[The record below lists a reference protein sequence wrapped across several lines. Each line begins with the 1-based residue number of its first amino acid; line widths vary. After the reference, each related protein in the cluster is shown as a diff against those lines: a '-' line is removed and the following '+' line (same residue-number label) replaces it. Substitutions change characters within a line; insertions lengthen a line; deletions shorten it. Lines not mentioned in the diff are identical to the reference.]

1 MWSWSFWRDALERA
15 ITAAAA
21 AAASVLGTDGM
32 GLLDVAWPGVL
43 NAAALAGLASFP
55 KPPYEPLFI
64 SEIVI
69 VPLALT
75 LSTIPTWPA

>member
-43 NAAALAGLASFP
+43 NAAALAGLASF
-55 KPPYEPLFI
+55 LL
-64 SEIVI
+64 SIVGGTGF
-69 VPLALT
+69 VGARGTASVL
-75 LSTIPTWPA
+75 PTRGRHARD